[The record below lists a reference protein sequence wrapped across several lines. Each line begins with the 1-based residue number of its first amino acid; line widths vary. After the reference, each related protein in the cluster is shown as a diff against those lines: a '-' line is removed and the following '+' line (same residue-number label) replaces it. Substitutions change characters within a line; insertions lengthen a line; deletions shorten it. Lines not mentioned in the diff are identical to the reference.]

1 MNSIRKRQGP
11 LQPGVAALV
20 MYPEIFQQ
28 PRDDYLYAFIRK
40 IAEDEGKNLSAPVD
54 EQPPAEVIDVYL
66 GSVHV
71 SPISRLWNTQSMQ
84 SVTMTEDP
92 KRRNHEDDSEDE
104 G

>member
-1 MNSIRKRQGP
+1 
-11 LQPGVAALV
+11 

-28 PRDDYLYAFIRK
+28 PRDDYLCAFIRK

-92 KRRNHEDDSEDE
+92 KRRNHEDESEDE